1 MGEET
6 QERFEKFIREEATKQ
21 IFKDFVYYSLEEE
34 EKQEK
39 LEKQEPKYKSSQINH
54 VKSSSVSLSNPHSE
68 IIINDSEQSQQR
80 VKPLERTNSSVSIE
94 QKMNRFKK
102 PPTSA
107 STSSLLKQYRVN
119 SNLSNNSTG
128 SSINILKKGGMS
140 SSSMNFNQS

>member
-80 VKPLERTNSSVSIE
+80 VKIH
-94 QKMNRFKK
+94 
-102 PPTSA
+102 
-107 STSSLLKQYRVN
+107 
-119 SNLSNNSTG
+119 
-128 SSINILKKGGMS
+128 
-140 SSSMNFNQS
+140 